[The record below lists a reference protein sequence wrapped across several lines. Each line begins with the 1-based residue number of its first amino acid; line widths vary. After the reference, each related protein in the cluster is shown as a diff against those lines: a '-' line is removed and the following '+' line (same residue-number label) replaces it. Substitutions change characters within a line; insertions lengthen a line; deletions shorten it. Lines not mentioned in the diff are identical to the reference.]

1 MNKSYS
7 SAKPKNT
14 ENIPAKIVLYFFL
27 ILFAFITLI
36 PFYWMIIN
44 SFKAAEDF
52 YSPTSSLFPQK
63 PIIDNYIKLLG
74 ATNFS
79 RWLFN
84 SIFVSAASLALGLMI
99 CSMAGFAFSV
109 YTFKGKNLLF
119 WTVLASVAIPEIVTI
134 IPVFSF
140 MVTIKMID
148 TYSSLVL
155 PYSVSM
161 FGIFL
166 MKQYIGS
173 SLQRD
178 LLEAARIDGINEFSL
193 FFKIV
198 LPLITPG
205 LGVLGISLWLT
216 SWSGYFWPLIMLKS
230 REMMTVPLGLATLYA
245 DPWNLE
251 YAMLMAGSL
260 ISTIPII
267 IIFMAA
273 QEQFISGL
281 TAGAVK
287 G

>member
-1 MNKSYS
+1 MNRSVKRIYGPV
-7 SAKPKNT
+7 K
-14 ENIPAKIVLYFFL
+14 FFL
-27 ILFAFITLI
+27 YAILAGMAIITLI
-36 PFYWMIIN
+36 PFYWMTIN
-44 SFKAAEDF
+44 TFKASGDF
-52 YSPTSSLFPQK
+52 YATISSLFPTN
-63 PIIDNYIKLLG
+63 PISDNYTKLLG
-74 ATNFS
+74 ATKYP

-84 SIFVSAASLALGLMI
+84 SLFVSTLSLLLGLMI
-99 CSMAGFAFSV
+99 CSMAGFAFAV
-109 YTFKGKNLLF
+109 YNFKGKKILF

-134 IPVFSF
+134 IPIFSF
-140 MVTIKMID
+140 MVNLRLID
-148 TYSSLVL
+148 SYSSLVL

-173 SLQRD
+173 SFQKE
-178 LLEAARIDGINEFSL
+178 LLEAARIDGMNEFGI
-193 FFKIV
+193 FFRIA

-230 REMMTVPLGLATLYA
+230 REMLTVPLGLATLYA

-251 YAMLMAGSL
+251 YGMLMAGSL
-260 ISTIPII
+260 ISTIPILI
-267 IIFMAA
+267 LFVAA

-281 TAGAVK
+281 TTGAVK

>member
-1 MNKSYS
+1 MNSRYRP
-7 SAKPKNT
+7 AKPAEK
-14 ENIPAKIVLYFFL
+14 IFLPLKIVLYM
-27 ILFAFITLI
+27 LFVCIAVLTLI
-36 PFYWMIIN
+36 PFYWIIIN
-44 SFKAAEDF
+44 TLKASGDF
-52 YSPTSSLFPQK
+52 YAPVTSFLPEH
-63 PIIDNYIKLLG
+63 PILDNYVRLLRN
-74 ATNFS
+74 TDYPK
-79 RWLFN
+79 WLFN
-84 SIFVSAASLALGLMI
+84 SIYVSAASLVLGLAI

-109 YTFKGKNLLF
+109 YAFKGKKMLF

-140 MVTIKMID
+140 MVKIKMID

-178 LLEAARIDGINEFSL
+178 LLEAARIDGMNEFGI
-193 FFKIV
+193 FFRIV

-251 YAMLMAGSL
+251 YGMLMAGSL
-260 ISTIPII
+260 LSTIPII
-267 IIFMAA
+267 VIFLAA

>member
-1 MNKSYS
+1 V
-7 SAKPKNT
+7 KPYYHRTRPGEKADRPGR
-14 ENIPAKIVLYFFL
+14 IIVYLFL
-27 ILFAFITLI
+27 IITAVITLI
-36 PFYWMIIN
+36 PFYWMIMN
-44 SFKAAEDF
+44 TLKATGDF
-52 YSPTSSLFPQK
+52 YSPGSSFFPAR
-63 PIIDNYIKLLG
+63 PVIENYTKLLG
-74 ATNFS
+74 ATNYP

-84 SIFVSAASLALGLMI
+84 SLYVSAASLVLGLMI
-99 CSMAGFAFSV
+99 CSMAGFAFAV
-109 YTFKGKNLLF
+109 YNFKGKKILF

-140 MVTIKMID
+140 MIKLKLID
-148 TYSSLVL
+148 TYASLVL

-166 MKQYIGS
+166 MRQYVGS
-173 SLQRD
+173 SLQKD
-178 LLEAARIDGINEFSL
+178 LLEAARIDGMNEFGI
-193 FFKIV
+193 FFKIA

-251 YAMLMAGSL
+251 YGMLMAGSL

-267 IIFMAA
+267 AIFLSA

-281 TAGAVK
+281 TSGAVK

>member
-1 MNKSYS
+1 MAHNAVKQI
-7 SAKPKNT
+7 
-14 ENIPAKIVLYFFL
+14 EKIYFPIKTILYVFL
-27 ILFAFITLI
+27 IFFGIITLI
-36 PFYWMIIN
+36 PFYWMAMN
-44 SFKAAEDF
+44 TLKATGDF
-52 YSPTSSLFPQK
+52 YSQVNSLLPEK
-63 PIIDNYIKLLG
+63 PIIDNYVRLLT
-74 ATNFS
+74 ATNYPK
-79 RWLFN
+79 WLFN
-84 SIFVSAASLALGLMI
+84 SLFVSFASLLLGLAI
-99 CSMAGFAFSV
+99 CSMAGYAFSV
-109 YTFKGKNLLF
+109 YRFKGKNILF

-140 MVTIKMID
+140 MVRIRMIN

-173 SLQRD
+173 SFQKD
-178 LLEAARIDGINEFSL
+178 LLEAARIDGMNEFGI

-230 REMMTVPLGLATLYA
+230 RDMMTVPLGLATLYA

-251 YAMLMAGSL
+251 YGMLMAGSL

-267 IIFMAA
+267 IIFIAA

-281 TAGAVK
+281 TTGAVK

>member
-1 MNKSYS
+1 MKNNYQMP
-7 SAKPKNT
+7 PKGKTN
-14 ENIPAKIVLYFFL
+14 PLSQFIVYLSL
-27 ILFAFITLI
+27 IIISVITLI
-36 PFYWMIIN
+36 PFYWMIAN
-44 SFKAAEDF
+44 TLKTTGDF
-52 YSPTSSLFPQK
+52 YSPVASLFPSR
-63 PIIDNYIKLLG
+63 PVIENYTKLLRV
-74 ATNFS
+74 TNYPL
-79 RWLFN
+79 WLFN
-84 SIFVSAASLALGLMI
+84 SLYVSAVSLVLGLMI
-99 CSMAGFAFSV
+99 CSMAGFAFAV
-109 YTFKGKNLLF
+109 YKFKGKKFLF

-140 MVTIKMID
+140 MVKLKLID
-148 TYSSLVL
+148 TYTSLVL

-166 MKQYIGS
+166 MKQYVSS
-173 SLQRD
+173 SLQKD
-178 LLEAARIDGINEFSL
+178 LLEAARIDGMNEFGI
-193 FFKIV
+193 FFKIA

-230 REMMTVPLGLATLYA
+230 REMLTVPLGLATLYA

-251 YAMLMAGSL
+251 YGMLMAGSL

-267 IIFMAA
+267 VIFLAA